1 MTATPITTIQA
12 IDKRGGLTVAD
23 LVVWT
28 NHLREMEVD
37 PRSTVQA
44 RVGFRGQLLEVKPRP
59 YEDPTA

>member
-1 MTATPITTIQA
+1 MTATPISTIQA

-28 NHLREMEVD
+28 NQLREMGVD

-44 RVGFRGQLLEVKPRP
+44 RMGFRGQLLEVKPRP
-59 YEDPTA
+59 YEEPTG